1 MYKICRHLP
10 VFFGIF
16 LCVISANANQC
27 LSYKIKPKII
37 INTPNYNKR
46 VESSIT
52 PMNLLHGDVVA
63 TLTTY
68 YDIVTDIV
76 PVSNGYCIAVKEI
89 DAVIGYTDFRVQI
102 DGRHEKNSCSYNA
115 ILAHENRHIDA
126 YLKVIDE
133 YKNELHNSLYAAA
146 NSMLPVFVK
155 NENDINNTIEELN
168 NELQSHP
175 DMVLVLQKIHA
186 DEEIENKNI
195 DIMEDYSEIKKCV
208 E

>member
-10 VFFGIF
+10 VFFGVF
-16 LCVISANANQC
+16 LFVISANANEC
-27 LSYKIKPKII
+27 LSYKIKPKIV

-46 VESSIT
+46 VESSVM

-68 YDIVTDIV
+68 YDIVTDII
-76 PVSNGYCIAVKEI
+76 PVSNGYCVTVKEI
-89 DAVIGYTDFRVQI
+89 DAIIGYTDFRVQI
-102 DGRHEKNSCSYNA
+102 DGRHEPNSCSYNA
-115 ILAHENRHIDA
+115 ILAHENWHIDA
-126 YLKVIDE
+126 YLKVVDE

-146 NSMLPVFVK
+146 NTILPVFVK
-155 NENDINNTIEELN
+155 NESDINNAIEKLN

-195 DIMEDYSEIKKCV
+195 DAMEDYSEIKKCI
-208 E
+208 

>member
-1 MYKICRHLP
+1 MYKIFRHLP

-16 LCVISANANQC
+16 LCVISANAYQC

-76 PVSNGYCIAVKEI
+76 PVSNGYCVTVKEI

-102 DGRHEKNSCSYNA
+102 DGRHEKNSCSYNT

-126 YLKVIDE
+126 YLKVVDE

-195 DIMEDYSEIKKCV
+195 DIIEDYSEIKKCV

>member
-1 MYKICRHLP
+1 M
-10 VFFGIF
+10 
-16 LCVISANANQC
+16 ISANANQC

-46 VESSIT
+46 VVSSIA

-76 PVSNGYCIAVKEI
+76 PVSGGYCIAVKEI
-89 DAVIGYTDFRVQI
+89 DALIGYTDFRVQI

-115 ILAHENRHIDA
+115 ILSHENRHIGA
-126 YLKVIDE
+126 YLNVVDE

-146 NSMLPVFVK
+146 NSILPVFVK

-168 NELQSHP
+168 DELQSHP

-195 DIMEDYSEIKKCV
+195 DIMEDYAEIKKCI
-208 E
+208 